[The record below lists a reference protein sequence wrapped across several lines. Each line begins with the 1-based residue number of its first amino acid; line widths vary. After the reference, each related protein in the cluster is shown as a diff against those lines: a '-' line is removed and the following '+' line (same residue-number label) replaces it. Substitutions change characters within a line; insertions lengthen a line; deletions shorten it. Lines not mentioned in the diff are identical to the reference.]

1 MLLLRAA
8 APYSSGGSG
17 SEDCD
22 CSRSGDTSSWSMPT
36 DSSASWCTKEEL
48 APFSSSRRTR

>member
-1 MLLLRAA
+1 MLFLRCG
-8 APYSSGGSG
+8 PYSSGGRG
-17 SEDCD
+17 SEDCG